1 MKGIQIMK
9 TKISLSLFL
18 ACIIPFLL
26 MSQNSDSLIE
36 GPTIYIN
43 PNSSLPISVNSPT
56 GYRVVTGGWK
66 EEAGNDVDLSVRRSY
81 PTNSNLNQWRF
92 DFVNHGTATD
102 TVRTFIICRRESLDS
117 LIEGTTVYIGP
128 NSSLPISVNSPTGY
142 RVVTGGWKEEAGN
155 DVDLSVRR
163 SYPTNSNLNQWR
175 FDFVNHG
182 TATDTVRT
190 FIICRRESLDSLIE
204 GTTVYI
210 GPNSSLPIS
219 VNSPTGYRVVTGGW
233 KEEAGN
239 DVDLSVRRSYP
250 TNSNLNQWRFDFVN
264 SGTAT
269 DTVRTFIICARNL
282 TTDVED
288 ILTEIPKEYSLLQN
302 YPNPFNPTTTI
313 SFNLPSKSFISLK
326 IFDLIGREQATIVS
340 EEMSQGNYSRQ
351 WNAERFPSGI
361 YFYRLQ
367 TGIFSE
373 TKKLL
378 LLR

>member
-43 PNSSLPISVNSPT
+43 
-56 GYRVVTGGWK
+56 
-66 EEAGNDVDLSVRRSY
+66 
-81 PTNSNLNQWRF
+81 
-92 DFVNHGTATD
+92 
-102 TVRTFIICRRESLDS
+102 
-117 LIEGTTVYIGP
+117 P

>member
-1 MKGIQIMK
+1 MK

>member
-1 MKGIQIMK
+1 MK

-43 PNSSLPISVNSPT
+43 
-56 GYRVVTGGWK
+56 
-66 EEAGNDVDLSVRRSY
+66 
-81 PTNSNLNQWRF
+81 
-92 DFVNHGTATD
+92 
-102 TVRTFIICRRESLDS
+102 
-117 LIEGTTVYIGP
+117 P

>member
-1 MKGIQIMK
+1 MK

-43 PNSSLPISVNSPT
+43 
-56 GYRVVTGGWK
+56 
-66 EEAGNDVDLSVRRSY
+66 
-81 PTNSNLNQWRF
+81 
-92 DFVNHGTATD
+92 
-102 TVRTFIICRRESLDS
+102 
-117 LIEGTTVYIGP
+117 
-128 NSSLPISVNSPTGY
+128 
-142 RVVTGGWKEEAGN
+142 
-155 DVDLSVRR
+155 
-163 SYPTNSNLNQWR
+163 
-175 FDFVNHG
+175 
-182 TATDTVRT
+182 
-190 FIICRRESLDSLIE
+190 
-204 GTTVYI
+204 
-210 GPNSSLPIS
+210 PNSSLPIS